1 MASPK
6 KKGLGRGLDALLG
19 DAPVNLDM
27 LREREPAA
35 ETPPNG
41 ARLLLLDP
49 RDIKPNPMQ
58 PRQTFNEETLEELA
72 ESIRRDG
79 VQEPVIVRKAGDGYE
94 LVGGERR
101 VRASILAD
109 LDSIPAICREVD
121 DRDMLKL
128 SLIENVQRED
138 LNAIELA
145 HAYQRL
151 IGEYG
156 LTQEQLAAEVG
167 KKRVTVTNTLRLL
180 QLPREVQDMVAS
192 GDLTMGHARALL
204 GLETAAGQSRV
215 ARRVVAQ
222 GMSVRQV
229 EQLASAGKPE
239 PRKPAAKDPNI
250 ASVEDELRRALGA
263 KVTVKTAKNNRG
275 RIEIEY
281 FSLDELERLLTF
293 FRGRKH

>member
-19 DAPVNLDM
+19 DAPVNLDV
-27 LREREPAA
+27 LRGGESTTEKLPD
-35 ETPPNG
+35 G
-41 ARLLLLDP
+41 SRLILLDP
-49 RDIKPNPMQ
+49 RKIKPNPMQ
-58 PRQTFNEETLEELA
+58 PRQTFDEESLGELA

-79 VQEPVIVRKAGDGYE
+79 VQEPVIVRKAGDHYE

-101 VRASILAD
+101 VRASVMAD
-109 LDSIPAICREVD
+109 LETIPAICREVE

-145 HAYQRL
+145 QAYQRL
-151 IGEYG
+151 IDEYD
-156 LTQEQLAAEVG
+156 LTQEQLADEVG

-180 QLPREVQDMVAS
+180 QLPQDVQDMVAR

-204 GLETAAGQSRV
+204 GFETAAEQSRA
-215 ARRVVAQ
+215 ARKVVAQ
-222 GMSVRQV
+222 GLSVRQAEHLV
-229 EQLASAGKPE
+229 STAKAT
-239 PRKPAAKDPNI
+239 PRKPAPKDPNI
-250 ASVEDELRRALGA
+250 ASIEDELRRALGA
-263 KVTVKTAKNNRG
+263 KVTVKTMKSNRG

-281 FSLDELERLLTF
+281 YNLDELERLLSF
-293 FRGRKH
+293 FRGRIR